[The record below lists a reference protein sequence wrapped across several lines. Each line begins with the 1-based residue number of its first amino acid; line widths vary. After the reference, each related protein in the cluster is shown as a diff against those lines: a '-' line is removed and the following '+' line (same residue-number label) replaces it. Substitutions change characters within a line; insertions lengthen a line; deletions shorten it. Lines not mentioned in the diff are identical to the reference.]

1 MPINKNIAKRDLRA
15 CSAIATGEVARN
27 LWGLMSAN
35 AKPLQGAMRKHGAMS
50 YYQLVE
56 HILERASVMRAADA
70 MRSLDVQGA
79 IVALSESARTAQ
91 EAADAL
97 GVEVGQIASS
107 LIFTL
112 PSGEALL
119 IITSGRHRVDTDLV
133 ARQLQIDSLG
143 QVNADFVKEKSGYS
157 IGGVSPLGWISKP
170 EIILIDEALNDYDI
184 VWAAAGHPHAVYPT
198 TFTELIQCTGA
209 QPMVVGN

>member
-1 MPINKNIAKRDLRA
+1 M
-15 CSAIATGEVARN
+15 
-27 LWGLMSAN
+27 
-35 AKPLQGAMRKHGAMS
+35 
-50 YYQLVE
+50 E
-56 HILERASVMRAADA
+56 HILERASVIRAAEA
-70 MRSLDVQGA
+70 MKSLGVQGS

-112 PSGEALL
+112 PTGGALL
-119 IITSGRHRVDTDLV
+119 IITSGRHRVDTNLV
-133 ARQLQIDSLG
+133 AQKLQIDSLG
-143 QVNADFVKEKSGYS
+143 RVNADFVKEKSGYS

-170 EIILIDEALNDYDI
+170 EIILIDEALSDYDV

-198 TFTELIQCTGA
+198 TYDELIQCTGA
-209 QPMVVGN
+209 QPMIVGD